1 VTDSHKTDS
10 QITFLYY
17 RELDPISHFYEHVL
31 GFDVVED
38 QGWAKIYRTAGNAFL
53 GIVAGER
60 GYHQPQDRSAVLIT
74 LAVDDVAGWYERL
87 KREGVTLLSD
97 LQERDDIQIRCFF
110 FQDPG
115 GYAFEV
121 QQFLRPD
128 LVEIFHRSVSP

>member
-1 VTDSHKTDS
+1 MPTTRAVDS

-17 RELDPISHFYEHVL
+17 RDLEPVARFYEQVL
-31 GFDVVED
+31 GFDRVED
-38 QGWAKIYRTAGNAFL
+38 QGWAKIYRAAGNAFL

-60 GYHQPQDRSAVLIT
+60 GFHQPQDRSAVLIT
-74 LAVDDVAGWYERL
+74 LVVDDVAGWYSHLRA
-87 KREGVTLLSD
+87 EGVTLLSE

-115 GYAFEV
+115 GYTFEV

-128 LVEIFHRSVSP
+128 LVEVFHHPVSP